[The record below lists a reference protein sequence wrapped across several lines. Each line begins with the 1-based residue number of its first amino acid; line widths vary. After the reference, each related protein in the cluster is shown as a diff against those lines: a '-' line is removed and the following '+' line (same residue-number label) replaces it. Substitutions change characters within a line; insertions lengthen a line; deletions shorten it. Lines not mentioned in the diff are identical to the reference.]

1 MKSNRVKFNNFETN
15 PCILAKYFFLNY
27 LDFVNIFSVLTTTF
41 FFSFE
46 ENWSSVEVIFNYL
59 FLKLRYTG

>member
-1 MKSNRVKFNNFETN
+1 MYISK
-15 PCILAKYFFLNY
+15 IFFLNY

-46 ENWSSVEVIFNYL
+46 DTWSSGEVIFNYL